1 MTYPIAYLLP
11 GLMLLDYYLTLLGFV
26 LYQRH
31 YEKHIEMEQYELNPS
46 FQACIRSKKYYSLR
60 HLGFVLL
67 MLAMAI
73 TINYSFKKRDAF
85 IDGILGALFA
95 VYSIV
100 IGSHIASILT
110 FRKLGKNPE
119 SITGHVR
126 INYLLTLRMS
136 QYRLIIPIMILIVV
150 VTTSPSPLLIGA
162 LVGVVGF
169 YLVLERWHFIHRR
182 KLRTELA
189 TTTDSEQFKET
200 KFSKFLRIVFAVVMY
215 TAVVLLVLL
224 TITTGFFR
232 GYFILAII
240 LTLVLVPGVFLAAIL
255 FFRRRRA
262 FAVLLAAFVVFAALD
277 FFTLDPSHI
286 RLKAE
291 GDKVVRAINEYNLK
305 YGHFPESLDG
315 LGLPHLTRRYGS
327 WSYENSSDPDGFV
340 LEIGDYEFYRFVLWW
355 DNENDMWQLDEY

>member
-1 MTYPIAYLLP
+1 
-11 GLMLLDYYLTLLGFV
+11 
-26 LYQRH
+26 
-31 YEKHIEMEQYELNPS
+31 
-46 FQACIRSKKYYSLR
+46 
-60 HLGFVLL
+60 
-67 MLAMAI
+67 
-73 TINYSFKKRDAF
+73 
-85 IDGILGALFA
+85 
-95 VYSIV
+95 
-100 IGSHIASILT
+100 
-110 FRKLGKNPE
+110 
-119 SITGHVR
+119 
-126 INYLLTLRMS
+126 
-136 QYRLIIPIMILIVV
+136 MILIVV

-291 GDKVVRAINEYNLK
+291 GDKVIRAINEYNLK
-305 YGHFPESLDG
+305 YGHFPESLDE